1 MPEELHPG
9 SPAKIRTGV
18 PTSAL
23 LGAAIVIVAAVTW
36 AAVRH
41 SSDKPWN
48 DNAVTAQFLN
58 LTVKKGQRSVHL
70 ILTYRLTNNTGD
82 KYRLPP
88 PGSSELMRKTPSGQ
102 LKEVDSV
109 LWDQDTTVPAHSA
122 AVEEFDISEDP
133 MHYDLDLDDL
143 ETHDKLTEFVNQ
155 RLARIR
161 GLEFSDYIHHYN
173 IELPRGWQ

>member
-1 MPEELHPG
+1 MAEELRRAD
-9 SPAKIRTGV
+9 PASGQARI
-18 PTSAL
+18 PLAAY
-23 LGAAIVIVAAVTW
+23 LGAAILVVAVVTW

-41 SSDKPWN
+41 ARETPWK
-48 DNAVTAQFLN
+48 DNAITAQFAN

-82 KYRLPP
+82 QYRLPP
-88 PGSSELMRKTPSGQ
+88 PGSSELMRKSPSGQ
-102 LKEVDSV
+102 MKEVDSV
-109 LWDQDTTVPAHSA
+109 LWDQDTPVPAHGT

-133 MHYDLDLDDL
+133 LHYDLDLDDL
-143 ETHDKLTEFVNQ
+143 DTHDKLTEFVDQ

-173 IELPRGWQ
+173 IELPKGWQ